1 VKSEAA
7 GDIVHDES
15 AHRFVL
21 GRDGV
26 ESYLLYRPIDPLAI
40 DFQSTWV
47 HPQLRGRGI
56 GARLVEH
63 GLQWAKARGVKIVP
77 SCWFVAQFIDRNPQ
91 YRSLI
96 SSRA

>member
-1 VKSEAA
+1 MISEAS
-7 GDIVHDES
+7 DIVHDES

-26 ESYLLYRPIDPLAI
+26 ESYLIYRPIDPLLM
-40 DFQSTWV
+40 DFMSTWV

-63 GLQWAKARGVKIVP
+63 ALEWAKARGLKVVP
-77 SCWFVAQFIDRNPQ
+77 SCWFVGEYVDRNPQ
-91 YRSLI
+91 YRGLI
-96 SSRA
+96 AGRR